1 MLVEYDVWMTPNA
14 QSKSLRFHFSINGDN
29 CAYTIDSRFK
39 DHETSQM
46 PASSFLMYFL
56 YRQLGTPPVVTV
68 PLGYNGTREFK
79 NFPYGKWFTVKL
91 YIENLYQNTI
101 KTGVKVYL
109 FIPDLFILKSATL
122 NAFNED
128 GVLDDVYRL
137 SFLGFSEEALNTT
150 FKYDNIKITALQ
162 QMPDLKASV
171 NALISK
177 KFTLY
182 PNPAINLVTITNTDN
197 MPVQQITVYD
207 MAGKQLSTQTFNT
220 EANIQINVE
229 HLASGSYMLHIQTT
243 EGIAVKQ
250 FIKK

>member
-1 MLVEYDVWMTPNA
+1 MKNIFLIGMLLFVYNIHAQVLYHETFDTYPLGRITTDATGNAPGLGGWFVRSHNYNMGFNPNNVYDITPEAGRGNVFITGSLNASSFYNDSGVVFYRNDIDSLWQNRTIGNNIMLVEYDVWMTPNA

-109 FIPDLFILKSATL
+109 FIPDLFILK
-122 NAFNED
+122 
-128 GVLDDVYRL
+128 
-137 SFLGFSEEALNTT
+137 FS
-150 FKYDNIKITALQ
+150 
-162 QMPDLKASV
+162 
-171 NALISK
+171 
-177 KFTLY
+177 
-182 PNPAINLVTITNTDN
+182 
-197 MPVQQITVYD
+197 
-207 MAGKQLSTQTFNT
+207 GKSC
-220 EANIQINVE
+220 I
-229 HLASGSYMLHIQTT
+229 G
-243 EGIAVKQ
+243 
-250 FIKK
+250 